1 MDRQLG
7 ANKARNLLAGAGVY
21 YLIAYI
27 NTVLWHPPSG
37 MRLKLAVVGIRNEHP
52 YLGAVQ
58 CAVDGGMV
66 INVGLLLD

>member
-1 MDRQLG
+1 L
-7 ANKARNLLAGAGVY
+7 NKANEKATKAANDVIDG
-21 YLIAYI
+21 LIAYI